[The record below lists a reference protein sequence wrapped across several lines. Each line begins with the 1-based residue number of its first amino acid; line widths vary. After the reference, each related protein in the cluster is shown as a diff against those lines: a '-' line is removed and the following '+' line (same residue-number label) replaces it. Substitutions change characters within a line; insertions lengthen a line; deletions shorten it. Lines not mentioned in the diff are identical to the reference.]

1 MRGLH
6 CRARQTGQL
15 GCSRY
20 RRLYLY
26 GQAVHNEDAVNVA
39 QSLADEDYI
48 EGITGHK
55 KRAGATLDSRPRRF
69 SEPV

>member
-1 MRGLH
+1 LRGLH

-20 RRLYLY
+20 RQLYLY